1 MSDTGVAPNK
11 VYQRTDG
18 VRTGSAVNQQA
29 QAAGAKNTAAYAD
42 ARENDI
48 ATALNNRIMRDGGNQ
63 AAANLPMG
71 GYKHTGVAD
80 ATANNEY
87 ASKGQMDIAIAAAV
101 AAAVAAV
108 GSDLEDAID
117 GLGISASG
125 TSILCFNSSAPT
137 GWTIDTSFTDCAV
150 RLHTTGGTGGSAGF
164 ADMFS
169 ASSSVTP
176 AGTVGNTTLTAVHL
190 PVTCPWSASDA
201 GHDHGISA
209 TLTSGANTSTGSYS
223 DFHRYSPNDSYT
235 DIGYANISMSTNI
248 LGGNAHSHTLSM
260 SALNM
265 PLKYMNGIKIN
276 RN

>member
-1 MSDTGVAPNK
+1 
-11 VYQRTDG
+11 
-18 VRTGSAVNQQA
+18 
-29 QAAGAKNTAAYAD
+29 
-42 ARENDI
+42 
-48 ATALNNRIMRDGGNQ
+48 
-63 AAANLPMG
+63 
-71 GYKHTGVAD
+71 
-80 ATANNEY
+80 
-87 ASKGQMDIAIAAAV
+87 MDIAI

-117 GLGISASG
+117 GLGIFASG

-176 AGTVGNTTLTAVHL
+176 GGTVGGTILTASHL

-201 GHDHGISA
+201 GHNHGIGA
-209 TLTSGANTSTGSYS
+209 TLTSGANTGSGSYS

-235 DIGYANISMSTNI
+235 DIGYANISMSSNSG
-248 LGGNAHSHTLSM
+248 GGNSHGHSLSM